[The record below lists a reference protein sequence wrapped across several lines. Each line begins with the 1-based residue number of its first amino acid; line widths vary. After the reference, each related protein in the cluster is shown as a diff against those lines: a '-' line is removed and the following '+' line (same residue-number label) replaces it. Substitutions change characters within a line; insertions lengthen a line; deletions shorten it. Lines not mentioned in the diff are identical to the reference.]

1 MTERTRKPPR
11 RRDGPGGLTAEIVEH
26 LLEGN
31 CLFDPRV
38 YLDER
43 EAVAL
48 WIEHSDDLLPPYILR
63 HPGER
68 PWAWWLLAVREHG
81 PRRQLKSGPRAL
93 NPPVWFG
100 VPSMWTAPPPP
111 DMHETQRSYLQRQG
125 LLEHDEQRLLTAT
138 DGPVSGRWSSEH
150 DSKSNEAPRP
160 PRWWHR
166 GT

>member
-31 CLFDPRV
+31 CLFAEFI
-38 YLDER
+38 LDTT

-48 WIEHSDDLLPPYILR
+48 WLEHGPDLLSGFILR
-63 HPGER
+63 NPGCR

-81 PRRQLKSGPRAL
+81 PRRQLRDGPRAL
-93 NPPVWFG
+93 NGALWFG

-111 DMHETQRSYLQRQG
+111 DMHETQLDYLQRQG

-138 DGPVSGRWSSEH
+138 DTAPDGRWSKSH
-150 DSKSNEAPRP
+150 DKQDAEAPRP